1 MSIELSPKQLKRL
14 ERALK
19 IETGGLGAL
28 LENLDELEDKID
40 DLTAKPEI
48 KGDKGEKGD
57 TGERGFD
64 GKKGEKGDKGDK
76 GDTVIVEK
84 VIEKTEV
91 IKEVTPEVD
100 TNEIIEEVISKI
112 PPVKEK
118 PDMEGKEIVKKINDL
133 PLTPDEMID
142 AKHIKNMPM
151 TMFAGGGTTPSPI
164 DPNLFIQPTVSLS
177 GGGSYEK
184 GQTIED
190 VDLSWVCNKT
200 MATRNLS
207 SPVPEA
213 DRLRGEGQNGSYTHT
228 GANISTNTT
237 YSITVSDTINSATAT
252 TSLSFK
258 LMFYWGIS
266 DETSLNNAQVLA
278 LNKELKTASEEI
290 EFPIDAEGQYIYFL
304 YPTEW
309 GAKDV
314 YVNGFVMTDWELS
327 VVPITNPFGNVTN
340 YNMVR
345 STIKQNGDNIII
357 TLKQYGE

>member
-1 MSIELSPKQLKRL
+1 MGSQGVQGKRGESIVGP
-14 ERALK
+14 
-19 IETGGLGAL
+19 
-28 LENLDELEDKID
+28 
-40 DLTAKPEI
+40 
-48 KGDKGEKGD
+48 KGDQGD
-57 TGERGFD
+57 SIVGPIGP
-64 GKKGEKGDKGDK
+64 KGDKGDK
-76 GDTVIVEK
+76 PKHEWHGTSLRFENPDNTWGPLVNLKGSDGE
-84 VIEKTEV
+84 
-91 IKEVTPEVD
+91 
-100 TNEIIEEVISKI
+100 SK
-112 PPVKEK
+112 
-118 PDMEGKEIVKKINDL
+118 MR
-133 PLTPDEMID
+133 
-142 AKHIKNMPM
+142 
-151 TMFAGGGTTPSPI
+151 GGGSDGTPSPI

-184 GQTIED
+184 GQVVED

-213 DRLRGEGQNGSYTHT
+213 DRLRGEGQNGTYTHT

-258 LMFYWGIS
+258 LMFYWGAS
-266 DETSLNNAQVLA
+266 AEESLNNSEVLA

-290 EFPIDAEGQYIYFL
+290 EFSIDGNGEYLYFI

-309 GAKDV
+309 GAKDI
-314 YVNGFVMTDWELS
+314 YVNGFVVTEWELS
-327 VVPITNPFGNVTN
+327 VVPITNPFGDVTN

-357 TLKQYGE
+357 TLKQYGQ